1 MGNKEHGG
9 RVTIPTNLDV
19 VPETIELMKR
29 WGADAIRDCDGT
41 EFPEE
46 LTQTGAKIYAT
57 YYTTRKDNAWAKAN
71 PDEVQQSYIMTNFY
85 TAIGTELQIP
95 LMKGISDELM
105 QVNTRDD
112 RKRWW
117 EVIDRSTGEVV
128 STDKWEYNEETGCVC
143 IHDTEPFHEYTVS
156 FLAYIIWDP
165 VHMYNAVTNGWK
177 DFEHQITFDVRQP
190 KTHKYSMERLRK
202 YCAEHPYV
210 NVIRY
215 TTFFHQFTLVFD
227 ELKREKFVDWYGYS
241 SSVSPYILEQFER

>member
-1 MGNKEHGG
+1 MSEKNTG

-46 LTQTGAKIYAT
+46 LTKTGAKIYAT

-85 TAIGTELQIP
+85 TATGNELQIP

-143 IHDTEPFHEYTVS
+143 IHDTEPVSYTH
-156 FLAYIIWDP
+156 LTLP
-165 VHMYNAVTNGWK
+165 TN
-177 DFEHQITFDVRQP
+177 
-190 KTHKYSMERLRK
+190 S
-202 YCAEHPYV
+202 
-210 NVIRY
+210 
-215 TTFFHQFTLVFD
+215 LV
-227 ELKREKFVDWYGYS
+227 
-241 SSVSPYILEQFER
+241 